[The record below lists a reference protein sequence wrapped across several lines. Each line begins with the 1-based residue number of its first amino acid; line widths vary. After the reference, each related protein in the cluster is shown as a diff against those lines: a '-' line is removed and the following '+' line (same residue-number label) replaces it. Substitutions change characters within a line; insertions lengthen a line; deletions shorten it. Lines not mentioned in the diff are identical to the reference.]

1 MTANFSNTPK
11 VVHLIFHVS
20 PKTYKMKI
28 KEKRVTFV
36 TLFLSVVSPATEN
49 RFV

>member
-36 TLFLSVVSPATEN
+36 TLSFPVVPPEN
-49 RFV
+49 EFHF